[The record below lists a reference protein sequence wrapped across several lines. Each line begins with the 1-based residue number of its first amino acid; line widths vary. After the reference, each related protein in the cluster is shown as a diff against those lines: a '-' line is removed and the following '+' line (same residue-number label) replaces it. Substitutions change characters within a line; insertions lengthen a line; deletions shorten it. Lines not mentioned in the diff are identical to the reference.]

1 MLKEQILEALKTKY
15 KAYGLSNDALDRIA
29 SLREKTVEKA
39 EDIEGAVADA
49 TTLDLIAKEIQRQ
62 RDQAIQKN
70 SESQRAFEAY
80 KAAHPE
86 PDKGGEGDKDNATS
100 QDIASIVKAA
110 VADAVAPL
118 NEKITALETSKSAEA
133 ALSTAHSSFFNGDY
147 TSPVKLFEFMACGIP
162 PVAPDFVPIR
172 EVLKEDETGWMFK
185 AGDLESAVQMVLRR
199 SQDSDNLRR
208 VGQAARAYIA
218 RERQWRNN
226 ILQLVDFRERVK
238 GR

>member
-39 EDIEGAVADA
+39 EDIEGAVMDA

-86 PDKGGEGDKDNATS
+86 PDAGGAGDDDKNKATS

-118 NEKITALETSKSAEA
+118 NEKITALETSRSAEA

-147 TSPVKLFEFMACGIP
+147 AKKYKDQATDAWERAVELNEATGNKMTAEELAAKASGYFNKAVSRLGVDTSKPFQADPPKNDEEGTIDWSAEVARKKAQGLIP
-162 PVAPDFVPIR
+162 DD
-172 EVLKEDETGWMFK
+172 K
-185 AGDLESAVQMVLRR
+185 
-199 SQDSDNLRR
+199 
-208 VGQAARAYIA
+208 
-218 RERQWRNN
+218 
-226 ILQLVDFRERVK
+226 
-238 GR
+238 

>member
-62 RDQAIQKN
+62 RDQAIQRN

-86 PDKGGEGDKDNATS
+86 PDKGGEGDNYKDKDNG

-147 TSPVKLFEFMACGIP
+147 AKKYKDQATDAWERAVELNEATGNKMTAEELAAKASGYFNKAVSRLGVDTSKPFQADPPKNDEEGTIDWSEEVARKKAQGLIP
-162 PVAPDFVPIR
+162 DG
-172 EVLKEDETGWMFK
+172 K
-185 AGDLESAVQMVLRR
+185 
-199 SQDSDNLRR
+199 
-208 VGQAARAYIA
+208 
-218 RERQWRNN
+218 
-226 ILQLVDFRERVK
+226 
-238 GR
+238 

>member
-39 EDIEGAVADA
+39 EDIEGAVMDA

-86 PDKGGEGDKDNATS
+86 PDAGGAGDKDKDNG

-147 TSPVKLFEFMACGIP
+147 AKKYKDQATDAWERAVELNEATGNKMTAEELAAKASGYFNKAVSRLGVDTSKPFQADPPKNDEEGTIDWSAEVARKKAQGLIP
-162 PVAPDFVPIR
+162 DG
-172 EVLKEDETGWMFK
+172 K
-185 AGDLESAVQMVLRR
+185 
-199 SQDSDNLRR
+199 
-208 VGQAARAYIA
+208 
-218 RERQWRNN
+218 
-226 ILQLVDFRERVK
+226 
-238 GR
+238 

>member
-70 SESQRAFEAY
+70 SETQRAFEAY

-86 PDKGGEGDKDNATS
+86 PDKGGAGDDDKNKATS

-118 NEKITALETSKSAEA
+118 NEKITALETSRSAEA

-147 TSPVKLFEFMACGIP
+147 AKKYKDQATDAWERAVELNEATGNKMTAEELAAKASGYFNKAVSRLGVDTSKPFQADPPKNDEEGTIDWSAEVARKKAQGLIP
-162 PVAPDFVPIR
+162 DD
-172 EVLKEDETGWMFK
+172 K
-185 AGDLESAVQMVLRR
+185 
-199 SQDSDNLRR
+199 
-208 VGQAARAYIA
+208 
-218 RERQWRNN
+218 
-226 ILQLVDFRERVK
+226 
-238 GR
+238 

>member
-39 EDIEGAVADA
+39 EDIEGAVMDA

-86 PDKGGEGDKDNATS
+86 PDKGDAGDDDKNKATS

-147 TSPVKLFEFMACGIP
+147 AKKYKDQATDAWERAVELNEATGNKMTAEELAAKASGYFNKAVSRLGVDTSKPFQADPPKNDEEGTIDWSAEVARKKAQGLIP
-162 PVAPDFVPIR
+162 DG
-172 EVLKEDETGWMFK
+172 K
-185 AGDLESAVQMVLRR
+185 
-199 SQDSDNLRR
+199 
-208 VGQAARAYIA
+208 
-218 RERQWRNN
+218 
-226 ILQLVDFRERVK
+226 
-238 GR
+238 

>member
-86 PDKGGEGDKDNATS
+86 PDAGGAGDDDKNKATS

-118 NEKITALETSKSAEA
+118 NEKITALETSRSAEA

-147 TSPVKLFEFMACGIP
+147 AKKYKDQATDAWERAVELNEATGNKMTAEELAAKASGYFNKAVSRLGVDTSKPFQADPPKNDEEGTIDWSAEVARKKAQGLIP
-162 PVAPDFVPIR
+162 DD
-172 EVLKEDETGWMFK
+172 K
-185 AGDLESAVQMVLRR
+185 
-199 SQDSDNLRR
+199 
-208 VGQAARAYIA
+208 
-218 RERQWRNN
+218 
-226 ILQLVDFRERVK
+226 
-238 GR
+238 

>member
-86 PDKGGEGDKDNATS
+86 PDKGGEGDKDKDKDNG

-133 ALSTAHSSFFNGDY
+133 ALSKAHSSFFNGDY
-147 TSPVKLFEFMACGIP
+147 AKKYKDQATDAWERAVELNEATGNKMTAEELAAKASGYFNKAVSRLGVDTSKPFQADPPKNDEEGTIDWSAEVARKKAQGLIP
-162 PVAPDFVPIR
+162 DD
-172 EVLKEDETGWMFK
+172 K
-185 AGDLESAVQMVLRR
+185 
-199 SQDSDNLRR
+199 
-208 VGQAARAYIA
+208 
-218 RERQWRNN
+218 
-226 ILQLVDFRERVK
+226 
-238 GR
+238 

>member
-39 EDIEGAVADA
+39 EDIEGAVMDA

-86 PDKGGEGDKDNATS
+86 PDKGGAGDDDKNKATS

-118 NEKITALETSKSAEA
+118 NEKITALETLKSAEA

-147 TSPVKLFEFMACGIP
+147 AKKYKDQATDAWERAVELNEATGNKMTAEELAAKASGYFNKAVSRLGVDTSKPFQADPPKNDEEGTIDWSAEVARKKAQGLIP
-162 PVAPDFVPIR
+162 DD
-172 EVLKEDETGWMFK
+172 K
-185 AGDLESAVQMVLRR
+185 
-199 SQDSDNLRR
+199 
-208 VGQAARAYIA
+208 
-218 RERQWRNN
+218 
-226 ILQLVDFRERVK
+226 
-238 GR
+238 

>member
-39 EDIEGAVADA
+39 EDIEGAVMDA

-86 PDKGGEGDKDNATS
+86 PDKGGAGDDDKNKATS

-147 TSPVKLFEFMACGIP
+147 AKKYKDQATDAWERAVELNEATGNKMTAEELAAKASGYFNKAVSRLGVDTSKPFQADPPKNDEEDTIDWSAEVARKKAQGLIP
-162 PVAPDFVPIR
+162 DG
-172 EVLKEDETGWMFK
+172 K
-185 AGDLESAVQMVLRR
+185 
-199 SQDSDNLRR
+199 
-208 VGQAARAYIA
+208 
-218 RERQWRNN
+218 
-226 ILQLVDFRERVK
+226 
-238 GR
+238 

>member
-29 SLREKTVEKA
+29 SLREKTVDKA

-86 PDKGGEGDKDNATS
+86 PDKGGAGDDDKNKATS

-147 TSPVKLFEFMACGIP
+147 AKKYKDQATDAWERAVELNEATGNKMTAEELAAKASGYFNKAVSRLGVDTSKPFQADPPKNDEEGTIDWSAEVARKKAQGLIP
-162 PVAPDFVPIR
+162 DG
-172 EVLKEDETGWMFK
+172 K
-185 AGDLESAVQMVLRR
+185 
-199 SQDSDNLRR
+199 
-208 VGQAARAYIA
+208 
-218 RERQWRNN
+218 
-226 ILQLVDFRERVK
+226 
-238 GR
+238 

>member
-39 EDIEGAVADA
+39 EDIEGAVMDA

-86 PDKGGEGDKDNATS
+86 PDKGGAGDDDKNKATS

-118 NEKITALETSKSAEA
+118 NEKITALETLKSAEA

-147 TSPVKLFEFMACGIP
+147 AKKYKDQATDAWERAVELNEATGNKMTAEELAAKASGYFNKAVSRLGVDTSKPFQADPPKNDEEGTIDWSEEVARKKAQGLIP
-162 PVAPDFVPIR
+162 DG
-172 EVLKEDETGWMFK
+172 K
-185 AGDLESAVQMVLRR
+185 
-199 SQDSDNLRR
+199 
-208 VGQAARAYIA
+208 
-218 RERQWRNN
+218 
-226 ILQLVDFRERVK
+226 
-238 GR
+238 

>member
-62 RDQAIQKN
+62 RDQAIQRN

-86 PDKGGEGDKDNATS
+86 PDAGGAGADDKNKATS

-147 TSPVKLFEFMACGIP
+147 AKKYKDQATDAWERAVELNEATGNKMTAEELAAKASGYFNKAVSRLGVDTSKPFQADPPKNDEEGTIDWSAEVARKKAQGLIP
-162 PVAPDFVPIR
+162 DG
-172 EVLKEDETGWMFK
+172 K
-185 AGDLESAVQMVLRR
+185 
-199 SQDSDNLRR
+199 
-208 VGQAARAYIA
+208 
-218 RERQWRNN
+218 
-226 ILQLVDFRERVK
+226 
-238 GR
+238 

>member
-39 EDIEGAVADA
+39 EDIEGAVMDA

-86 PDKGGEGDKDNATS
+86 PDAGGAGDDDKNKATS

-118 NEKITALETSKSAEA
+118 NEKITALETLKSAEA

-147 TSPVKLFEFMACGIP
+147 AKKYKDQATDAWERAVELNEATGNKMTAEELAAKASGYFNKAVSRLGVDTSKPFQADPPKNDEEGTIDWSEEVARKKAQGLIP
-162 PVAPDFVPIR
+162 DG
-172 EVLKEDETGWMFK
+172 K
-185 AGDLESAVQMVLRR
+185 
-199 SQDSDNLRR
+199 
-208 VGQAARAYIA
+208 
-218 RERQWRNN
+218 
-226 ILQLVDFRERVK
+226 
-238 GR
+238 

>member
-86 PDKGGEGDKDNATS
+86 PDAGGAGDKDKDNG

-133 ALSTAHSSFFNGDY
+133 ALNTAHSSFFNGDY
-147 TSPVKLFEFMACGIP
+147 AKKYKDQATDAWERAVELNEATGNKMTAEELAAKASGYFNKAVSRLGVDTSKPFQADPPKNDEEGTIDWSAEVARKKAQGLIP
-162 PVAPDFVPIR
+162 DG
-172 EVLKEDETGWMFK
+172 K
-185 AGDLESAVQMVLRR
+185 
-199 SQDSDNLRR
+199 
-208 VGQAARAYIA
+208 
-218 RERQWRNN
+218 
-226 ILQLVDFRERVK
+226 
-238 GR
+238 

>member
-86 PDKGGEGDKDNATS
+86 QNAGGGDDKDKDKGAGDAP
-100 QDIASIVKAA
+100 DIASIVKAA
-110 VADAVAPL
+110 IAEAVAPL

-147 TSPVKLFEFMACGIP
+147 AKKYKDQATDAWERAVELNEATGSKMTADELAKKASGYFNKAVSRLGVDTSQP
-162 PVAPDFVPIR
+162 
-172 EVLKEDETGWMFK
+172 FK
-185 AGDLESAVQMVLRR
+185 ADPPKNEEDGTIDWSAEV
-199 SQDSDNLRR
+199 
-208 VGQAARAYIA
+208 ARKKAQGLIP
-218 RERQWRNN
+218 
-226 ILQLVDFRERVK
+226 DK
-238 GR
+238 K

>member
-39 EDIEGAVADA
+39 EDIEGAVMDA

-86 PDKGGEGDKDNATS
+86 PDAGGAGDDDKNKATS

-118 NEKITALETSKSAEA
+118 NEKITALETSRSAEA

-147 TSPVKLFEFMACGIP
+147 AKKYKDQATDAWERAVELNEATGNKMTAEELAAKASGYFNKAVSRLGVDTSKPFQADPPKNDEEGTIDWSAEVARKKAQGLIP
-162 PVAPDFVPIR
+162 DG
-172 EVLKEDETGWMFK
+172 K
-185 AGDLESAVQMVLRR
+185 
-199 SQDSDNLRR
+199 
-208 VGQAARAYIA
+208 
-218 RERQWRNN
+218 
-226 ILQLVDFRERVK
+226 
-238 GR
+238 

>member
-39 EDIEGAVADA
+39 EDIEGAVMDA

-86 PDKGGEGDKDNATS
+86 PDKGGEGDDDKNKATS

-147 TSPVKLFEFMACGIP
+147 AKKYKDQATDAWERAVELNEATGNKMTAEELAAKASGYFDKAVSRLGVDTSKPFQADPPKNDEEGTIDWSAEVARKKAQGLIP
-162 PVAPDFVPIR
+162 DD
-172 EVLKEDETGWMFK
+172 K
-185 AGDLESAVQMVLRR
+185 
-199 SQDSDNLRR
+199 
-208 VGQAARAYIA
+208 
-218 RERQWRNN
+218 
-226 ILQLVDFRERVK
+226 
-238 GR
+238 

>member
-86 PDKGGEGDKDNATS
+86 PDAGGAGDDDKNKATS

-133 ALSTAHSSFFNGDY
+133 ALNTAHSSFFNGDY
-147 TSPVKLFEFMACGIP
+147 AKKYKDQATDAWERAVELNEATGNKMTAEELAAKASGYFNKAVSRLGVDTSKPFQADPPKNDEEGTIDWSAEVARKKAQGLIP
-162 PVAPDFVPIR
+162 DG
-172 EVLKEDETGWMFK
+172 K
-185 AGDLESAVQMVLRR
+185 
-199 SQDSDNLRR
+199 
-208 VGQAARAYIA
+208 
-218 RERQWRNN
+218 
-226 ILQLVDFRERVK
+226 
-238 GR
+238 

>member
-39 EDIEGAVADA
+39 EDIEGAVMDA

-86 PDKGGEGDKDNATS
+86 PDKGGEGDDDKNKATS

-118 NEKITALETSKSAEA
+118 NEKITALETSRSAEA

-147 TSPVKLFEFMACGIP
+147 AKKYKDQATDAWERAVELNEATGNKMTAEELAAKASGYFNKAVSRLGVDTSKPFQADPPKNDEEGTIDWSAEVARKKAQGLIP
-162 PVAPDFVPIR
+162 DD
-172 EVLKEDETGWMFK
+172 K
-185 AGDLESAVQMVLRR
+185 
-199 SQDSDNLRR
+199 
-208 VGQAARAYIA
+208 
-218 RERQWRNN
+218 
-226 ILQLVDFRERVK
+226 
-238 GR
+238 

>member
-39 EDIEGAVADA
+39 EDIEGAVLDA

-86 PDKGGEGDKDNATS
+86 PDKGGVGDDDKNKATS

-147 TSPVKLFEFMACGIP
+147 AKKYKDQATDAWERAVELNEATGNKMTAEELAAKASGYFNKAVSRLGVDTSKPFQADPPKNDEEGTIDWSEEVARKKAQGLIP
-162 PVAPDFVPIR
+162 DD
-172 EVLKEDETGWMFK
+172 K
-185 AGDLESAVQMVLRR
+185 
-199 SQDSDNLRR
+199 
-208 VGQAARAYIA
+208 
-218 RERQWRNN
+218 
-226 ILQLVDFRERVK
+226 
-238 GR
+238 

>member
-86 PDKGGEGDKDNATS
+86 PDKGGAGDDDKNKATG

-147 TSPVKLFEFMACGIP
+147 AKKYKDQATDAWERAVELNEATGNKMTAEELAAKASGYFNKAVSRLGVDTSKPFQADPPKNDEEGTIDWSEEVARKKAQGLIP
-162 PVAPDFVPIR
+162 DG
-172 EVLKEDETGWMFK
+172 K
-185 AGDLESAVQMVLRR
+185 
-199 SQDSDNLRR
+199 
-208 VGQAARAYIA
+208 
-218 RERQWRNN
+218 
-226 ILQLVDFRERVK
+226 
-238 GR
+238 

>member
-39 EDIEGAVADA
+39 EDIEGAVMDA

-86 PDKGGEGDKDNATS
+86 PDAGGAGDDDKNKATS

-118 NEKITALETSKSAEA
+118 NEKIAALETSKSAEA

-147 TSPVKLFEFMACGIP
+147 AKKYKDQATDAWERAVELNEATGNKMTAEELAAKASGYFNKAVSRLGVDTSKPFQADPPKNDEEGTIDWSAEVARKKAQGLIP
-162 PVAPDFVPIR
+162 DG
-172 EVLKEDETGWMFK
+172 K
-185 AGDLESAVQMVLRR
+185 
-199 SQDSDNLRR
+199 
-208 VGQAARAYIA
+208 
-218 RERQWRNN
+218 
-226 ILQLVDFRERVK
+226 
-238 GR
+238 

>member
-86 PDKGGEGDKDNATS
+86 PDKGGAGDDDKDKATS

-133 ALSTAHSSFFNGDY
+133 ALNTAHSSFFNGDY
-147 TSPVKLFEFMACGIP
+147 AKKYKDQATDAWERAVELNEATGNKMTAEELAAKASGYFNKAVSRLGVDTSKPFQADPPKNDEEGTIDWSAEVARKKAQGLIP
-162 PVAPDFVPIR
+162 DD
-172 EVLKEDETGWMFK
+172 K
-185 AGDLESAVQMVLRR
+185 
-199 SQDSDNLRR
+199 
-208 VGQAARAYIA
+208 
-218 RERQWRNN
+218 
-226 ILQLVDFRERVK
+226 
-238 GR
+238 

>member
-1 MLKEQILEALKTKY
+1 MFKEQILEALKTKY

-86 PDKGGEGDKDNATS
+86 PDKGGAGDDDKNKATS

-118 NEKITALETSKSAEA
+118 NEKITALETSRSAEA

-147 TSPVKLFEFMACGIP
+147 AKKYKDQATDAWERAVELNEATGNKMTAEELAAKASGYFNKAVSRLGVDTSKPFQADPPKNDEEGTIDWSAEVARKKAQGLIP
-162 PVAPDFVPIR
+162 DD
-172 EVLKEDETGWMFK
+172 K
-185 AGDLESAVQMVLRR
+185 
-199 SQDSDNLRR
+199 
-208 VGQAARAYIA
+208 
-218 RERQWRNN
+218 
-226 ILQLVDFRERVK
+226 
-238 GR
+238 

>member
-39 EDIEGAVADA
+39 EDIEGAVMDA

-86 PDKGGEGDKDNATS
+86 PDKGGEGDDDKNKATS

-147 TSPVKLFEFMACGIP
+147 AKKYKDQATDAWERAVELNEATGNKMTAEELAAKASGYFNKAVSRLGVDTSKPFQADPPKNDEEGTIDWSAEVARKKAQGLIP
-162 PVAPDFVPIR
+162 DD
-172 EVLKEDETGWMFK
+172 K
-185 AGDLESAVQMVLRR
+185 
-199 SQDSDNLRR
+199 
-208 VGQAARAYIA
+208 
-218 RERQWRNN
+218 
-226 ILQLVDFRERVK
+226 
-238 GR
+238 

>member
-39 EDIEGAVADA
+39 EDIEGAVMDA

-70 SESQRAFEAY
+70 SETQRAFEAY

-86 PDKGGEGDKDNATS
+86 PDKGGAGDDDKNKATS

-118 NEKITALETSKSAEA
+118 NEKITALESSKSAEA

-147 TSPVKLFEFMACGIP
+147 AKKYKDQATDAWERAVELNEATGNKMTAEELAAKASGYFNKAVSRLGVDTSKPFQADPPKNDEEGTIDWSEEVARKKAQGLIP
-162 PVAPDFVPIR
+162 DG
-172 EVLKEDETGWMFK
+172 K
-185 AGDLESAVQMVLRR
+185 
-199 SQDSDNLRR
+199 
-208 VGQAARAYIA
+208 
-218 RERQWRNN
+218 
-226 ILQLVDFRERVK
+226 
-238 GR
+238 

>member
-39 EDIEGAVADA
+39 EDIEGAVLDA

-86 PDKGGEGDKDNATS
+86 PDKGGVGDDDKNKATS

-147 TSPVKLFEFMACGIP
+147 AKKYKDQATDAWERAVELNEATGNKMTAEELAAKASGYFNKAVSRLGVDTSKPFQADPPKNDEEGTIDWSEEVARKKAQGLIP
-162 PVAPDFVPIR
+162 DG
-172 EVLKEDETGWMFK
+172 K
-185 AGDLESAVQMVLRR
+185 
-199 SQDSDNLRR
+199 
-208 VGQAARAYIA
+208 
-218 RERQWRNN
+218 
-226 ILQLVDFRERVK
+226 
-238 GR
+238 

>member
-86 PDKGGEGDKDNATS
+86 PDAGGAGDKDKDNG

-110 VADAVAPL
+110 VDEAVAPL

-147 TSPVKLFEFMACGIP
+147 AKKYKDQATDAWERAVELNEATGNKMTAEELAAKASGYFNKAVSRLGVDTSKPFQADPPKNDEEGTIDWSAEVARKKAQGLIP
-162 PVAPDFVPIR
+162 DG
-172 EVLKEDETGWMFK
+172 K
-185 AGDLESAVQMVLRR
+185 
-199 SQDSDNLRR
+199 
-208 VGQAARAYIA
+208 
-218 RERQWRNN
+218 
-226 ILQLVDFRERVK
+226 
-238 GR
+238 

>member
-39 EDIEGAVADA
+39 EDIEGAVMDA

-86 PDKGGEGDKDNATS
+86 PDAGGAGDDDKNKATS

-147 TSPVKLFEFMACGIP
+147 AKKYKDQATDAWERAVELNEATGNKMTAEELAAKASGYFNKAVSRLGVDTSKPFQADPPKNDEEGTIDWSAEVARKKAQGLIP
-162 PVAPDFVPIR
+162 DD
-172 EVLKEDETGWMFK
+172 K
-185 AGDLESAVQMVLRR
+185 
-199 SQDSDNLRR
+199 
-208 VGQAARAYIA
+208 
-218 RERQWRNN
+218 
-226 ILQLVDFRERVK
+226 
-238 GR
+238 

>member
-86 PDKGGEGDKDNATS
+86 PDAGGAGDDDKNKATS

-147 TSPVKLFEFMACGIP
+147 AKKYKDQATDAWERAVELNEATGNKMTAEELAAKASGYFNKAVSRLGVDTSKPFQADPPKNDEEGTIDWSEEVARKKAQGLIP
-162 PVAPDFVPIR
+162 DG
-172 EVLKEDETGWMFK
+172 K
-185 AGDLESAVQMVLRR
+185 
-199 SQDSDNLRR
+199 
-208 VGQAARAYIA
+208 
-218 RERQWRNN
+218 
-226 ILQLVDFRERVK
+226 
-238 GR
+238 

>member
-86 PDKGGEGDKDNATS
+86 PDAGGAGDKDKDKDNG

-133 ALSTAHSSFFNGDY
+133 ALNAAHSSFFNGDY
-147 TSPVKLFEFMACGIP
+147 AKKYKDQATDAWERAVELNEATGNKMTAEELAAKASGYFNKAVSRLGVDTSKPFQADPPKNDEEGTIDWSAEVARKKAQGLIP
-162 PVAPDFVPIR
+162 DG
-172 EVLKEDETGWMFK
+172 K
-185 AGDLESAVQMVLRR
+185 
-199 SQDSDNLRR
+199 
-208 VGQAARAYIA
+208 
-218 RERQWRNN
+218 
-226 ILQLVDFRERVK
+226 
-238 GR
+238 

>member
-86 PDKGGEGDKDNATS
+86 PDKGGAGDDDKNKATG

-147 TSPVKLFEFMACGIP
+147 AKKYKDQATDAWERAVELNEATGNKMTAEELAAKASGYFNKAVSRLGVDTSKPFQADPPKNDEEGTIDWSAEVARKKAQGLIP
-162 PVAPDFVPIR
+162 DG
-172 EVLKEDETGWMFK
+172 K
-185 AGDLESAVQMVLRR
+185 
-199 SQDSDNLRR
+199 
-208 VGQAARAYIA
+208 
-218 RERQWRNN
+218 
-226 ILQLVDFRERVK
+226 
-238 GR
+238 

>member
-39 EDIEGAVADA
+39 EDIEGAVMDA

-86 PDKGGEGDKDNATS
+86 PDKGGAGDDDKNKATS

-118 NEKITALETSKSAEA
+118 NEKITALETSRSAEA

-147 TSPVKLFEFMACGIP
+147 AKKYKDQATDAWERAVELNEATGNKMTAEELAAKASGYFNKAVSRLGVDTSKPFQADPPKNDEEGTIDWSAEVARKKAQGLIP
-162 PVAPDFVPIR
+162 DG
-172 EVLKEDETGWMFK
+172 K
-185 AGDLESAVQMVLRR
+185 
-199 SQDSDNLRR
+199 
-208 VGQAARAYIA
+208 
-218 RERQWRNN
+218 
-226 ILQLVDFRERVK
+226 
-238 GR
+238 